1 MPRVGRHRAG
11 FSQEPAGGLSPAPDD
26 IQARLLGERRSMRS
40 REVSAKASVSIR
52 SARKFWHAL
61 GFPNV
66 DEEDAVFTEADLLAL
81 QSVAALVRD
90 GVFDEPTALG
100 MTRAFARTTDRLAV
114 WQVQLMAEAIGDL
127 RPQEGGIG
135 SADGTEAEPGLQRTR
150 AMPDSETARAAALK
164 LADMAD
170 DLEPLLIYAWRR
182 HLSAAISRMVT
193 DAEPIQ
199 DQAGVVRCVGFAD
212 LVSFTRLVRRLSER
226 ELARMVQRFEAIATD
241 VVTAHG
247 GRVIKTLGDEVLF
260 VAIGAAP
267 AAAIAL
273 DLVQAMAE
281 DDVLPDVRV
290 GMANGQVLSR
300 LGDVFGTTVNRA
312 SRLTAVARPRT
323 VLVDDAI
330 AVSLAS
336 TSGFEMSALRRR
348 TLRGIGQVTP
358 WVLRRAE
365 EAGGDIDVDDVSDDD
380 VGDDDEADDAV
391 ADDAVGELEVGE
403 VDVRGDH
410 EETLAHG

>member
-1 MPRVGRHRAG
+1 MPRAGRHRPGHAVELAGG
-11 FSQEPAGGLSPAPDD
+11 FSPAADD
-26 IQARLLGERRSMRS
+26 IEARLLGQPRSMDA
-40 REVSAKASVSIR
+40 REVSAKASVSTL

-61 GFPNV
+61 GFPHV
-66 DEEDAVFTEADLLAL
+66 EDEETVFTGADLLAL

-127 RPQEGGIG
+127 PHQVGTAGTPENTGVDIG
-135 SADGTEAEPGLQRTR
+135 LDMTR
-150 AMPDSETARAAALK
+150 GMPDPATARAAAAK
-164 LADMAD
+164 LADIVD
-170 DLEPLLIYAWRR
+170 DLEPLLVYAWRR
-182 HLSAAISRMVT
+182 HLSAAISRMIT
-193 DAEPIQ
+193 DAEPIE
-199 DQAGVVRCVGFAD
+199 DQPGVMRSVGFAD

-226 ELARMVQRFEAIATD
+226 ELARMVQRFEALASD

-247 GRVIKTLGDEVLF
+247 GRVIKTVGDEVLF

-273 DLVQAMAE
+273 DLVEAMGE

-290 GMANGQVLSR
+290 GMASGRVISR
-300 LGDVFGTTVNRA
+300 LGDVFGNTVNRA

-330 AVSLAS
+330 AAALAS
-336 TSGFEMSALRRR
+336 TSGFEMSVLRRR
-348 TLRGIGQVTP
+348 TLRGIGPVTP
-358 WVLRRAE
+358 WVLRRADQ
-365 EAGGDIDVDDVSDDD
+365 AGRRGMIGDGHGRDDDLGDDDLGDDD
-380 VGDDDEADDAV
+380 VGRDDDD
-391 ADDAVGELEVGE
+391 
-403 VDVRGDH
+403 
-410 EETLAHG
+410 